1 MPAGDNELDNPRGWA
16 PGEFRRRL
24 IQQEKDAKQQKAFKE
39 ATRRFRP
46 RKTERGGVV
55 LIAATKTRSAKPGD
69 RVPKNYKGK
78 VYALYVSKTK
88 KVTPYKEFTPPIAGK
103 RRKAKTKHPVAI
115 KSISIDPLNFR
126 TKAARRV
133 AEKLFFVPGSKLIKP
148 VTVTAKT
155 GNVRWHEDV
164 VPKVIRATKRM
175 IKKAFGARE
184 IGDVPILFEVRA
196 ELELPDGSKI
206 TIDHMDAF
214 GQRKEQK
221 SENSLYEG
229 FIERKL
235 YAGLAEKLSE
245 RGLVSRG
252 SARHVGALP
261 ENQGKPQSK
270 WTRRDKPWYKRKYDV
285 ARVSSI
291 TIMPTVQKV
300 TNKPQ

>member
-1 MPAGDNELDNPRGWA
+1 MPAGDDELDNPRGWA

-24 IQQEKDAKQQKAFKE
+24 LQQEKDAKQQKAFKG
-39 ATRRFRP
+39 ATRYFRP

-88 KVTPYKEFTPPIAGK
+88 KVTPYKEYTPPIVGK

-115 KSISIDPLNFR
+115 KSTTIDPLNFR

-155 GNVRWHEDV
+155 GNVRWYEDV
-164 VPKVIRATKRM
+164 IPKTIRATKRM
-175 IKKAFGARE
+175 IKKAFGDKE

-206 TIDHMDAF
+206 TIDHVDSF

-221 SENSLYEG
+221 PEDSLYEG
-229 FIERKL
+229 FLERRL

-245 RGLVSRG
+245 KGLVSRG